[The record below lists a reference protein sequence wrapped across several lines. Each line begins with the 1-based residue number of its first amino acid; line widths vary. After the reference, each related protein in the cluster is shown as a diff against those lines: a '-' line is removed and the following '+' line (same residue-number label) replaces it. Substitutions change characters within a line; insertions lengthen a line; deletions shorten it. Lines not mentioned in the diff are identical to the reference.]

1 MYLCTMFLRS
11 WKLFTR
17 WLECVCVGV
26 FFQSA
31 GSNFLGN
38 ECYLEAVICWI
49 TIFENAYLFSSSNHE
64 QTSTNSCTI
73 MMLTNHSIQLFI
85 SHIFQTLSHLLFQF
99 TLVFVRFRFFRF
111 ECISGIYS
119 ISVFSQKY
127 LPHCT
132 LFLARLFIASFIYI
146 FEYTPN
152 CCAVFNK
159 IQFNF
164 LN

>member
-17 WLECVCVGV
+17 WLKCVCVGV
-26 FFQSA
+26 FFQSV

-49 TIFENAYLFSSSNHE
+49 TIFENAYLFLRGNHE

-73 MMLTNHSIQLFI
+73 MMLANHSIQLFI
-85 SHIFQTLSHLLFQF
+85 SHIFQTLSHLLFRF
-99 TLVFVRFRFFRF
+99 TLVFRFWFFRF
-111 ECISGIYS
+111 AWISGIYS

-127 LPHCT
+127 LPSLYSIFSETFHC
-132 LFLARLFIASFIYI
+132 I
-146 FEYTPN
+146 FHLHFRVHTKLLCRVQQN
-152 CCAVFNK
+152 S
-159 IQFNF
+159 I
-164 LN
+164 